1 MLLYLVR
8 HGEPDYATDRLTE
21 TGWRQARLVSERLA
35 VSGIDEIHSSP
46 MGRARETAQPSADRF
61 GLPVIIEPWAYE
73 LGEETVTTFP
83 DGVRKGISMLP
94 TTYLTQPDFRKL
106 DSETSVKQV
115 DGLLETE
122 FPARYRELSEGFDGF
137 LAKLG
142 YERDEE
148 GFYVAA
154 APSDRHVALFCHAA
168 MMRVLLSRA
177 LNVPFL
183 YVCATLVTNFTGITI
198 LNFAA
203 YHTEEK
209 RFTPSILSY
218 GDVGHLFVN
227 GERQNHYWTGKPF

>member
-8 HGEPDYATDRLTE
+8 HGEPDYATDTLTE
-21 TGWRQARLVSERLA
+21 TGRNQAVLVSERLA

-46 MGRARETAQPSADRF
+46 MGRARETAQPTADRL

-73 LGEETVTTFP
+73 LGEETVTGFP

-106 DSETSVKQV
+106 DSETSAKQV
-115 DGLLETE
+115 DGLRETE
-122 FPARYRELSEGFDGF
+122 FPARYRALSEGFDGL

-142 YERDEE
+142 YERDGE
-148 GFYVAA
+148 GFYAAVARNN
-154 APSDRHVALFCHAA
+154 RHIALFCHAA
-168 MMRVLLSRA
+168 MMRVLLAHA

-183 YVCATLVTNFTGITI
+183 YFCATLVSHFTGVTI
-198 LNFAA
+198 LNFEA
-203 YHTEEK
+203 YHKEEE

-227 GERQNHYWTGKPF
+227 GGRQNHYWTGKPF